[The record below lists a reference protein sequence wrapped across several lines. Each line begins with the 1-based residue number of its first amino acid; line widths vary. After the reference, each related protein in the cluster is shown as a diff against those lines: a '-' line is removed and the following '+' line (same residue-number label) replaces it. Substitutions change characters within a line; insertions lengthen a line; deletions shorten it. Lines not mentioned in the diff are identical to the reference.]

1 MRNRNIQL
9 SALLGLLAVAG
20 LVAPAWGRNVD
31 LATVPPRESVQL
43 TIYNSEDLTLVR
55 EVRSLTLKKGVNMI
69 QYSWADTLIDPTSVE
84 IRPLEKEDQIEVLD
98 TTFPGDKPQ
107 HLVWHIESKLE
118 GQVKFQVTYF
128 TSGLSW
134 TADYVLTAD
143 QAEKTMS
150 LDGYVQVY
158 NNSGED
164 YENAQVRLVVGVV
177 NLVEKIQELARRGLI
192 PPAEGPAAAPVQA
205 KARRMAMAG
214 AVARAEVAQ
223 EALGRPAEIIKEGLS
238 EYFIYTIEGEHTV
251 PNRWSQRMVSFQA
264 RQVGFEILYRI
275 RPHQYGERPV
285 RFFMLKND
293 AEHKLGTTP
302 LPDGLVR
309 VFRDNGRDG
318 LNFLGQQKVTYVP
331 IKADIELNVG
341 TDDEVVWERKVMS
354 VERSNFTFEQLP
366 PLQAQRPPQVVG
378 WDQTSNL
385 REEIRNYKNKPI
397 RAEVRHVIAGDIEL
411 KAEGAKLHDFHTV
424 EFTYDIPAVDAPGH
438 KFGWVYSYTEHLG
451 RNAKQNSIRMPQ

>member
-1 MRNRNIQL
+1 MLIK
-9 SALLGLLAVAG
+9 ALGVLVLLA
-20 LVAPAWGRNVD
+20 APAWARNVD

-107 HLVWHIESKLE
+107 HLIWHIQSGLE

-134 TADYVLTAD
+134 TADYVLIANPGET
-143 QAEKTMS
+143 EMS
-150 LDGYVQVY
+150 LDGYVQIY

-177 NLVEKIQELARRGLI
+177 NLVEKIQELASRGLI
-192 PPAEGPAAAPVQA
+192 PKEARLAIEAPMP
-205 KARRMAMAG
+205 RRMAMAG
-214 AVARAEVAQ
+214 ALAKAEAREAE
-223 EALGRPAEIIKEGLS
+223 GRPPEIIKEGLS

-264 RQVGFEILYRI
+264 RQVKFDILYRI
-275 RPHQYGERPV
+275 RPQQYGERPI

-293 AEHKLGTTP
+293 EEHKLGTTP

-318 LNFLGQQKVTYVP
+318 LSFLGQQQVTYVP

-354 VERSNFTFEQLP
+354 VARSNFTFEEQP
-366 PLQAQRPPQVVG
+366 RPQRPVQVVG

-385 REEIRNYKNKPI
+385 REEIRNYKKKAI
-397 RAEVRHVIAGDIEL
+397 RAEVRHVIQGDIEL
-411 KAEGAKLHDFHTV
+411 KAEGAKLHDFQTV
-424 EFTYDIPAVDAPGH
+424 EFTFDIAPGQ
-438 KFGWVYSYTEHLG
+438 KFGWEYSYTQHLG
-451 RNAKQNSIRMPQ
+451 RNAKQNRIRL